1 MDSKDFQA
9 MFRAEPF
16 QPFLIRLADGR
27 AIPVRH
33 QEFAIASPTGRS
45 AFIYQ
50 PDGSFNIIDVRLVID
65 LEIEE
70 GSQVDGIGTSDA
82 NGSD

>member
-9 MFRAEPF
+9 MFRTEPF
-16 QPFLIRLADGR
+16 QPFLIHLADGR

-45 AFIYQ
+45 AFVYQ
-50 PDGSFNIIDVRLVID
+50 PDGSFNIIDVRLVTD
-65 LEIEE
+65 LEVDE
-70 GSQVDGIGTSDA
+70 GTQSDGNGTSDTI
-82 NGSD
+82 GSD